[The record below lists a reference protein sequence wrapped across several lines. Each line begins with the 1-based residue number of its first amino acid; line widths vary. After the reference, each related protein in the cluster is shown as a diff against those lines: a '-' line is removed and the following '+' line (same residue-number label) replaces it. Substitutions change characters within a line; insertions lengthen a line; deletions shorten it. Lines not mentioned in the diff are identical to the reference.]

1 MALAAIQNAVRFMR
15 RGLADLVFPPSCVS
29 CSAEL
34 DERPATDL
42 DVPFCGDCFAQM
54 EIFAEPMCKQ
64 CGAPLPD
71 LGGNRD
77 GEVYDGSTPA
87 AKNGCYRCAGR
98 KLWFDETV
106 ALGMYSGKLRDTIL
120 LMKEA
125 QGDALSLAMGRLMLQ
140 TRGLRLAE
148 LSADVIV
155 PVPSHWR
162 RRLVHR
168 TNSAAVLAEVLS
180 DHMRVPL
187 AERLLRR
194 SRYTVR
200 QSELSPTERWNNV
213 RRAFS
218 VRGGYHLKSAHV
230 LLVDDLLTTGAT
242 CSAAAKALRAAG
254 AERITVAAVARA
266 MGS

>member
-1 MALAAIQNAVRFMR
+1 MKSMVKSAARFIG

-29 CSAEL
+29 CNAEL
-34 DERPATDL
+34 DDEAAPGHDVSLCGSCLERVEYFSGRL
-42 DVPFCGDCFAQM
+42 CIV
-54 EIFAEPMCKQ
+54 

-71 LGGNRD
+71 
-77 GEVYDGSTPA
+77 STAYASEDVA
-87 AKNGCYRCAGR
+87 ALRVGNGCYRCAGR

-106 ALGMYSGKLRDTIL
+106 ALGLYSGKLRELIL
-120 LMKEA
+120 RMKEVE
-125 QGDALSLAMGRLMLQ
+125 GDAVSLALGRLLVEK
-140 TRGLRLAE
+140 RGLRLTE
-148 LSADVIV
+148 LAADVVV

-180 DHMRVPL
+180 DQLGVPM

-200 QSELSPTERWNNV
+200 QSELSSTERWKNV

-218 VRGGYHLKSAHV
+218 VRGGYHLRSAHV

-242 CSAAAKALRAAG
+242 CSEAARALRSAG
-254 AERITVAAVARA
+254 AARVTVAVIAKA